1 MNRARGLGAR
11 LMAAIGLVLA
21 IAATTAWLVGVL
33 VGPAIF
39 HAHLVDGTGAAGDPV
54 AHAEIAYGTATM
66 VAMAIALGAGA
77 AAALAVSL
85 VLTRRIG
92 ASLSLFGAAAAELAQ
107 GRLDARAPTTA
118 LGHEFDQLAT
128 AFNRMAGR
136 LESSER
142 LRERLL
148 SDVAHEL
155 RTPVATIA
163 GTLEGVEDG
172 VIPWGPETLAML
184 RAQGERLARLAE
196 DLAAVTHAEHGELA
210 IAPVEVDVAAALHAA
225 VDAALHRARQGGVAL
240 RVEESDARLRVRAD
254 PARLAQIL
262 GNLVD
267 NAVRHTPPGGIVT
280 LRAHPL
286 GSGDPGSVALEVE
299 DTGAGIAAEHLEHIF
314 DRFYRA
320 DAARDRAH
328 GGSGIGLAIARALA
342 RAHGGG
348 IAVASGGPGQGA
360 RFTVTL
366 PAAAAAGGGGD

>member
-1 MNRARGLGAR
+1 MSRAWGLGAR

-267 NAVRHTPPGGIVT
+267 NAVKYGHSASIRAQARDGQVQVCIRDHGPGLAADELEAVFTPF
-280 LRAHPL
+280 LR
-286 GSGDPGSVALEVE
+286 LETSRSRE
-299 DTGAGIAAEHLEHIF
+299 TGGAGL
-314 DRFYRA
+314 
-320 DAARDRAH
+320 
-328 GGSGIGLAIARALA
+328 GLTLA
-342 RAHGGG
+342 RAVAEDRGGELVLANRPEG
-348 IAVASGGPGQGA
+348 GLVAEI
-360 RFTVTL
+360 RL
-366 PAAAAAGGGGD
+366 PK